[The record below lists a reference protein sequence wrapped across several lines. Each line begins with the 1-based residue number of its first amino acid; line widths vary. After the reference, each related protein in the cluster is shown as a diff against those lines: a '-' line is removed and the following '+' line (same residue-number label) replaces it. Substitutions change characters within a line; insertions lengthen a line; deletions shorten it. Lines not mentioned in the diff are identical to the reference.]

1 MKTRILLFA
10 LLIGLTSIV
19 SCRKDEEDEDTNTGG
34 NDNLNLNGSLTATI
48 DGVAW
53 AAEPEYVAV
62 VITNFTGNPSIG
74 VSGTRA
80 DSSFFTLM
88 IPYFYG
94 NDTTVTVPPALE
106 TELRFTDDDVFI
118 AQPGTVSLSRTINNG
133 VETYTGTFNGN
144 FTSFFSNQTRS
155 ITNGAFTA
163 KRLL

>member
-1 MKTRILLFA
+1 MKKTILMSMLFMA
-10 LLIGLTSIV
+10 LVMLS
-19 SCRKDEEDEDTNTGG
+19 SCKKDEEEKDTNSGG
-34 NDNLNLNGSLTATI
+34 NNTTNLTGSFTATI
-48 DGVAW
+48 DGVTW

-133 VETYTGTFNGN
+133 VETYTGTFNGD
-144 FTSFFSNQTRS
+144 FTSFFSSQTRV
-155 ITNGAFTA
+155 ITSGAFTA